1 LQEKHIKIIKNRKNM
16 DYILDYFNDLSNT
29 NNGEKNYVFSS
40 LHNIQVQDPLSKLI
54 NWLNTERGAGI
65 KIKSEEDILI
75 EDFLYKN
82 KSNIIQLNL
91 DDKKNIA
98 KEKINIFNSNR
109 RNPDFPTAQQKAI
122 LAELRKVPVY
132 TVVNGNNE
140 IILASPRQEISQS
153 SIQWLYNQYYN
164 WFIWKEDEGPVTVGL
179 FFSNKEDAESYLHEI
194 CLRDPRGAQNLGVS
208 VKSTG
213 LDTFYYLNRTSS
225 PRVQVR
231 MISNLKELDLL
242 ITTNIKKKLSF
253 VNPKQKY
260 GQNWFKGTPI
270 YILRTDNINTKK
282 LIFFSTRDVE
292 KALEGLK
299 NSDTKLNIKEIT
311 IEIYNLE
318 NYLLDLEKSS
328 SDLIQKVNFFPPYPL
343 FEKNDVHVEDFKI
356 EPLENK
362 KIKRIINEK
371 VKSVQRFCKG
381 VIWLVTSDTLPSE
394 ENSW

>member
-1 LQEKHIKIIKNRKNM
+1 LKEKHIKIIKNRKNM
-16 DYILDYFNDLSNT
+16 DYILDYLNDLSNT
-29 NNGEKNYVFSS
+29 NNGKRNYVFSS
-40 LHNIQVQDPLSKLI
+40 LHNIQIQDPLSKLI

-65 KIKSEEDILI
+65 KIKSEEDLLI

-82 KSNIIQLNL
+82 KNKIIQLNL

-231 MISNLKELDLL
+231 MISNLKELDF
-242 ITTNIKKKLSF
+242 F

>member
-1 LQEKHIKIIKNRKNM
+1 M
-16 DYILDYFNDLSNT
+16 
-29 NNGEKNYVFSS
+29 
-40 LHNIQVQDPLSKLI
+40 
-54 NWLNTERGAGI
+54 
-65 KIKSEEDILI
+65 
-75 EDFLYKN
+75 
-82 KSNIIQLNL
+82 
-91 DDKKNIA
+91 
-98 KEKINIFNSNR
+98 
-109 RNPDFPTAQQKAI
+109 
-122 LAELRKVPVY
+122 
-132 TVVNGNNE
+132 
-140 IILASPRQEISQS
+140 
-153 SIQWLYNQYYN
+153 
-164 WFIWKEDEGPVTVGL
+164 
-179 FFSNKEDAESYLHEI
+179 
-194 CLRDPRGAQNLGVS
+194 
-208 VKSTG
+208 KSTG

-270 YILRTDNINTKK
+270 YILRTDKINTKK

>member
-1 LQEKHIKIIKNRKNM
+1 M

-40 LHNIQVQDPLSKLI
+40 LHNIQIQDPLSKLI

-65 KIKSEEDILI
+65 KIKSEEDLLI

-82 KSNIIQLNL
+82 KNKIIQLNL

>member
-1 LQEKHIKIIKNRKNM
+1 M
-16 DYILDYFNDLSNT
+16 DYILDYLNDLSNT
-29 NNGEKNYVFSS
+29 NNGKRNYVFSS
-40 LHNIQVQDPLSKLI
+40 LHNIQIQDPLSKLI

-65 KIKSEEDILI
+65 KIKSEEDLLI

-82 KSNIIQLNL
+82 KNKIIQLNL

-140 IILASPRQEISQS
+140 IILASHRQEISQS

>member
-1 LQEKHIKIIKNRKNM
+1 M
-16 DYILDYFNDLSNT
+16 DYILDYLNDLSNT
-29 NNGEKNYVFSS
+29 NNGKRNYVFSS
-40 LHNIQVQDPLSKLI
+40 LHNIQIQDPLSKLI

-65 KIKSEEDILI
+65 KIKSEEDLLI

-82 KSNIIQLNL
+82 KNKIIQLNL

-164 WFIWKEDEGPVTVGL
+164 WFIWKEYEGPVTVGL